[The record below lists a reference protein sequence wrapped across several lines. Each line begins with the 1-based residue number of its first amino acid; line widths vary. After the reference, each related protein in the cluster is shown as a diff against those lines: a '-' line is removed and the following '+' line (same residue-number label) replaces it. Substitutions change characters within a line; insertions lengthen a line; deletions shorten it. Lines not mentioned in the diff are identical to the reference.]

1 MDMGV
6 GGGLRM
12 DVKEWYKMD
21 IKFNIENWN
30 YLSFKVYQ
38 KKKKINVTILWE
50 ILNLNQSDVYF
61 LLISFGLQI
70 F

>member
-1 MDMGV
+1 
-6 GGGLRM
+6 
-12 DVKEWYKMD
+12 MD

>member
-1 MDMGV
+1 MGV

-12 DVKEWYKMD
+12 DVKECYKMD